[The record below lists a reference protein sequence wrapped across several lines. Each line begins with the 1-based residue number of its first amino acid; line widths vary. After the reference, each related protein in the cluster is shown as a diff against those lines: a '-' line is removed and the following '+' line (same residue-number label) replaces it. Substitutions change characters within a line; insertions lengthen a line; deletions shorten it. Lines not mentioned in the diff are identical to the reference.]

1 MSIFSNL
8 RIRPSACDVPSGC
21 SQFGTV
27 MTKAVMKIRVQVPVW
42 THVSLLLGKSLGV
55 EP

>member
-8 RIRPSACDVPSGC
+8 RIRPSAGDVPSGC

>member
-1 MSIFSNL
+1 MNSPQFAD
-8 RIRPSACDVPSGC
+8 PSFPCRCAVWL

-27 MTKAVMKIRVQVPVW
+27 MTKAVMKIRVQVPAG
-42 THVSLLLGKSLGV
+42 TLVSLLLGKSLGV